1 MQTKKENTTSPY
13 KIIVVTS
20 DKSFLKKLDEIF
32 DENFNLIH
40 SLPVDNIVK
49 KTCNIQPDLILKDV
63 SKHKVVDF
71 QPFKSLKSDFRT
83 HNIPI
88 VIITEKDRP
97 DNIDEIL
104 NAGVSDHITKQFT
117 PAETS
122 RIIKTHLEL
131 KRKIDENKEMHF
143 VKSKFFS
150 IMTNDI
156 KDSLIGVKGI
166 AGFLLKDLEENSE
179 KTKEIVKMARILY
192 EDSQELYN
200 FLENLI
206 EWASIETND
215 TEIIPE
221 KINLQDIISNIITNF
236 NKEISSKN
244 LELINNYDENIEL
257 ISDKK
262 ALNIVLTHLISNAI
276 KYSNKDG
283 KVTINAESTNNG
295 SSTKISV
302 EDNGVGMDNDVVN
315 NIFRIDTPH
324 PKTIGTNG
332 EKGTGLGLIICR
344 SIIEK
349 IFGNID
355 IESKKHRGTKGT
367 IKIPELKH

>member
-355 IESKKHRGTKGT
+355 IESKKHRGTKVT

>member
-1 MQTKKENTTSPY
+1 MQTKEDNTTSPY
-13 KIIVVTS
+13 KIVVVTA
-20 DKSFLKKLDEIF
+20 DKSFLNKLQEIF
-32 DENFNLIH
+32 DENFRLIH
-40 SLPVDNIVK
+40 SQPVDNLIK
-49 KTCNIQPDLILKDV
+49 KTCSIQPDLILKDV
-63 SKHKVVDF
+63 SNRKTIDF
-71 QPFKSLKSDFRT
+71 QLFKSLKSDFRT

-131 KRKIDENKEMHF
+131 KRKIDENKEIHF

-179 KTKEIVKMARILY
+179 KTKEVVKMARILY

-206 EWASIETND
+206 EWASIETNE
-215 TEIIPE
+215 TEINPE
-221 KINLQDIISNIITNF
+221 KINLQNIISNIITNF
-236 NKEISSKN
+236 NKEFSSKN

-283 KVTINAESTNNG
+283 KITINAERTNHG
-295 SSTKISV
+295 SSTKISI
-302 EDNGVGMDNDVVN
+302 EDNGVGMDNEVVEN
-315 NIFRIDTPH
+315 M
-324 PKTIGTNG
+324 
-332 EKGTGLGLIICR
+332 L
-344 SIIEK
+344 
-349 IFGNID
+349 
-355 IESKKHRGTKGT
+355 
-367 IKIPELKH
+367 